1 MVADRLRIEV
11 FYWQPVR
18 YNLLKIFALTSSF
31 HSENP
36 RVGSSILSLG
46 TSKIKGLRLTSWP
59 LVLFGC
65 GLLRIVADF
74 AWHRYLT

>member
-1 MVADRLRIEV
+1 LRLRS
-11 FYWQPVR
+11 Q
-18 YNLLKIFALTSSF
+18 
-31 HSENP
+31 
-36 RVGSSILSLG
+36 
-46 TSKIKGLRLTSWP
+46 P